1 MYKVKGF
8 HLIGIS
14 HQKLLLIQQKYKL
27 CTLCVGYQG
36 SPSTRPETLHSWEE
50 TDARDL
56 GHGQSETL
64 HSREETDAR
73 DLGHGQSETLH
84 SQEETDA
91 RDLGHGQSETL
102 HSREE
107 TDGKN
112 LGHGQSETLHSREE
126 TDGRGQEPPWSQ
138 REQQTW
144 RQRLGP
150 VGAGFPP

>member
-8 HLIGIS
+8 HLTGIS

-64 HSREETDAR
+64 HSREETD
-73 DLGHGQSETLH
+73 
-84 SQEETDA
+84 
-91 RDLGHGQSETL
+91 
-102 HSREE
+102 
-107 TDGKN
+107 GKN
-112 LGHGQSETLHSREE
+112 LGHGQSETLHSQEE